1 MSWFALNEMGWR
13 ALMQQ
18 IVWRAVRRSRKDEGS
33 HLAGVDLP
41 EQERHAA
48 VEREAE
54 RREHEGA

>member
-13 ALMQQ
+13 ALVQQ
-18 IVWRAVRRSRKDEGS
+18 FVWRALRRSRQDEGS
-33 HLAGVDLP
+33 RLAGVELP
-41 EQERHAA
+41 EPERHAA

>member
-1 MSWFALNEMGWR
+1 MNWAFLNQIGWR
-13 ALMQQ
+13 ARVEQF
-18 IVWRAVRRSRKDEGS
+18 VWRALRRSRKDEGS
-33 HLAGVDLP
+33 RLTGVELP